1 MKEFD
6 NLELIEPNKIDKF
19 VEHIN
24 NFNET
29 NDHSKNRKLID
40 KLYSS
45 KVTASHFERIYKELD
60 LLN

>member
-1 MKEFD
+1 
-6 NLELIEPNKIDKF
+6 LIEPNKIDKF
-19 VEHIN
+19 VEYIN

-45 KVTASHFERIYKELD
+45 KVTAFHFERIYKELD

>member
-6 NLELIEPNKIDKF
+6 NLELIELNKIDKF
-19 VEHIN
+19 VEYIN
-24 NFNET
+24 NFKET
-29 NDHSKNRKLID
+29 NDHSENRKLID

-45 KVTASHFERIYKELD
+45 KVTASHFEGIYKELD